1 MRLFLATLLV
11 SLAATSA
18 AADPS
23 PTRDVGKLVSDDCA
37 KARKL
42 KKDCVLTI
50 ESHEIEGGTPR
61 ATGTTVTILNPGKQ
75 QSLIRLRRDFIP
87 EIVKTAEDL

>member
-1 MRLFLATLLV
+1 MRVFLATILV
-11 SLAATSA
+11 SLAATAA

-23 PTRDVGKLVSDDCA
+23 PPRDVGKMVTDDCA

-50 ESHEIEGGTPR
+50 EGHEVEGDTPTASGTV
-61 ATGTTVTILNPGKQ
+61 VTLLPGSKNP
-75 QSLIRLRRDFIP
+75 SLIRFRRDFIP
-87 EIVKTAEDL
+87 EILKTAEDL